1 MRSSALLCSSL
12 LFFFFVIFWVS
23 LLFYLWLVY
32 ASFLIVFIALWS
44 LPAAGE
50 LPPSHSPSPSNRL
63 TFLGSTL
70 FAGVAF
76 NKACFDMQTTMLT
89 TRPQRVLRRRTL
101 ETKQNNKKKRILF
114 ILYFSLFPPVYFWLF
129 GYFVAKPSH
138 VIELRIFGHHWS
150 GKNFLS
156 RGKHYNLPT
165 FPTWIECFPPPKKK
179 TLFAC

>member
-1 MRSSALLCSSL
+1 M
-12 LFFFFVIFWVS
+12 
-23 LLFYLWLVY
+23 FYLWLVY

-50 LPPSHSPSPSNRL
+50 LPPSHSLSNRL

-101 ETKQNNKKKRILF
+101 ETKQNNNKKTNIIYF
-114 ILYFSLFPPVYFWLF
+114 IFFTFSPSLFLIIRLFCGKAITCDRAAYFWSPLERQKF
-129 GYFVAKPSH
+129 PFSRETLQFA
-138 VIELRIFGHHWS
+138 
-150 GKNFLS
+150 NFS
-156 RGKHYNLPT
+156 NMN
-165 FPTWIECFPPPKKK
+165 
-179 TLFAC
+179 